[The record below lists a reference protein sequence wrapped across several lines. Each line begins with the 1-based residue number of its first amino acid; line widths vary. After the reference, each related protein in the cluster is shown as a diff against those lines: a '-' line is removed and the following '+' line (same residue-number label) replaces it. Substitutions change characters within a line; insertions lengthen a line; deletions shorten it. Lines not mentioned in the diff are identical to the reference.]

1 MMHSFLLVGQ
11 SNMAG
16 RGFLNEV
23 AEFENNRLFVL
34 RNGRWQQ
41 MFRPVVGDRPF
52 SGVCLAES
60 FADCYSREH
69 DADVGLI
76 PCADGG
82 TSLDEWERGGL
93 LYDHAVAQARL
104 AQRTSVI
111 KGILWHQGE
120 AECDQELAGL
130 YEEKFLKILSGF
142 RKDLNLPN
150 VPVLIGGLG
159 DFLPLCDD
167 KFITWAPVVNK
178 ALEKIGS
185 TQHQTGFVSAKG
197 LGANPDNL
205 HFNAKAL
212 MEFGLRYYEAYK
224 KLELQTEQMETN
236 ILEDGKIKSEMEL
249 L

>member
-1 MMHSFLLVGQ
+1 MHSFLLAGQ

-16 RGFLNEV
+16 RGFLNE
-23 AEFENNRLFVL
+23 APELNNSRLFVL

-41 MFRPVVGDRPF
+41 MYRPVNGDRSF

-60 FADCYSREH
+60 FAECYSS
-69 DADVGLI
+69 DARVEVGLI

-82 TSLDEWERGGL
+82 TSLDEWKQGGL
-93 LYDHAVAQARL
+93 LYDHAVMQARL
-104 AQRTSVI
+104 AQRPSVI

-120 AECDQELAGL
+120 AECIPERAVL
-130 YEEKFLKILSGF
+130 YEEKFLKILHGF
-142 RKDLNLPN
+142 RNDLNLPH

-159 DFLPLCDD
+159 DFLPLLD
-167 KFITWAPVVNK
+167 KNFVEWTPVVNR
-178 ALEKIGS
+178 ALEHIGE
-185 TQHQTGFVSAKG
+185 TQHQTAFVSAKG

-212 MEFGLRYYEAYK
+212 LEFGKRFYAAFQ
-224 KLELQTEQMETN
+224 KLEAHTEPLEAEP
-236 ILEDGKIKSEMEL
+236 LEDGKIKSEMEL